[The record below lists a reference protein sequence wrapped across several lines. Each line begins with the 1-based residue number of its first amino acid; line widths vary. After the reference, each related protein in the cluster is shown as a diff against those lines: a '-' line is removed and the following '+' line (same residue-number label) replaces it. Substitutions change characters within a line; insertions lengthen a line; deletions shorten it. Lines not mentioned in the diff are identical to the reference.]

1 MTTKVAS
8 PRARKSFSRIE
19 NVLDLPNLIDIQ
31 KASFRWFLDEGLRE
45 TIDDISPI
53 EDYTGSLA
61 VEFGAYQFGVP
72 QFSIK
77 ECREK
82 DLTYQAPLSM
92 TVRFVNKDTG
102 EIREQTV
109 FMGDFPMMTDFGTFI
124 INGTERVIVT
134 QLVRSPGAYL
144 MEPKDPTKQ
153 VFTANLMP
161 SRGSWL
167 ELEIDKK
174 GIVYARIDRKRKL
187 PITTLLRALPA
198 EDPTTGFQLDTST
211 NEAILALFDNSS
223 YIVNTLEKDPS
234 TREEEALIE
243 VFKKQRPGEP
253 PTLDNARN
261 LLKALFFDPK
271 RYDLTKVG
279 RYKLNQRLGV
289 DVPEDT
295 RVLTTQDIVALVRKL
310 VAMPVLLGVPEDSKD
325 FAADAIGM
333 PRAPIA
339 AELDE
344 YEHFG
349 NRRLRTVGELIQEAF
364 RVGLYRME
372 RVVRERMTT
381 EDVDTI
387 TPQTIINI
395 RPVVAALK
403 EFFGSSQLS
412 QFMDQTNSLAG
423 LTHRR
428 RLSALGAGGLTRERA
443 PIEVRDVHP
452 THYGRMCPIETPE
465 GPNIGLIGYLA
476 SYATVS
482 EFGFVQTPYR
492 KVIAGKVTDEIVYLD
507 AVEESRYTIAQ
518 ATADQ
523 DKNGKLLGDAVL
535 CRSAEGEAV
544 TAPPKAVEFMDVAPA
559 QIVSV
564 STALIPFLEHNDA
577 NRALMGANMQRQAVP
592 LLIRQAPL
600 VGTGLEYRAAVD
612 SGDVVVAEHAGTVVD
627 VDADKVVVETKD
639 GRDEYTMTKF
649 MRSNQGTLIHHKPVV
664 LLNDKVKAG
673 EVLADG
679 SSTDAG
685 ELALGANLLV
695 AFMPFEGYNFEDAI
709 VLSERIVK
717 DDILSS
723 IHIHEYEVDARS
735 TKLGDEEIT
744 RDIPNRSE
752 ESLAQLDERGVVR
765 IGAEVGAG
773 DLLVGKVTPK
783 GETELTAEE
792 KLIRAIFKEKAR
804 EVRDTSLKV
813 PHGEGGVVIDVK
825 TFSRDGG
832 DDLSPG
838 VNELV
843 RVYVATKRKIAEGDK
858 LAGRHGNK
866 GVISKIVP
874 EEDMPFLPDGRPV
887 DIVLN
892 PLGVPSRMNIGQ
904 VLETHLGWAAA
915 HGVFADEA
923 DRTEG
928 HDGVDWRHRRQIIAA
943 PNPHAVATPVFDGAT
958 PADVDEALIAYAHQN
973 PNSPIQFVV
982 DEKRPVG
989 RKCSG
994 KVQLYNGR
1002 TGEPFEQKV
1011 TVGYMYILKLLHL
1024 VDDKIHARSTGPY
1037 SLVTQQPLG
1046 GKAQFGGQRFGEM
1059 EVWALEA
1066 YGAAYTLQEMLTIKS
1081 DDTVGRVKAYEAIVK
1096 GENIAEPSIPESF
1109 KVLLKEM
1116 QSLALD
1122 VHVLS
1127 DEGREVEVREEEDEL
1142 LRAAEELGIDLSPG
1156 SLRAVGRD
1164 ATVEEVE
1171 EGEDRVDSD
1180 GELAVP
1186 ADEAL
1191 VDGVEATE
1199 NEEAEEEAEAEVGP
1213 LGDAGLVDLE
1223 LED

>member
-1 MTTKVAS
+1 LSRGVVA
-8 PRARKSFSRIE
+8 PRARKSFSRLKH
-19 NVLDLPNLIDIQ
+19 VLDLPNLIDIQ
-31 KASFRWFLDEGLRE
+31 KASFQWFMDDGLRE

-53 EDYTGSLA
+53 EDYTGTLA
-61 VEFGAYQFGVP
+61 VEFAEYKFGEP
-72 QFSIK
+72 QFTIQ

-82 DLTYQAPLSM
+82 DLTYQVPLSM
-92 TVRFVNKDTG
+92 TVRFVNKETG

-109 FMGDFPMMTDFGTFI
+109 FMGDFPMMTEFGTFI

-144 MEPKDPTKQ
+144 MEPKDATKQ

-187 PITTLLRALPA
+187 PITTLLRALPE
-198 EDPTTGFQLDTST
+198 EDPSTGFELDTSSDV
-211 NEAILALFDNSS
+211 ALLKLFDDSV
-223 YIVNTLEKDPS
+223 YIQLTLEKDTTES
-234 TREEEALIE
+234 EEQALIE

-253 PTLDNARN
+253 PTVENARN
-261 LLKALFFDPK
+261 LLNSLFFDPK

-279 RYKLNQRLGV
+279 RYKLNQRLEV
-289 DVPEDT
+289 DVAEGV
-295 RVLTTQDIVALVRKL
+295 RVLTTQDILALVKRL
-310 VAMPVLLGVPEDSKD
+310 VELPTKLGVPEDSKD
-325 FAADAIGM
+325 YAADAATLSRDAIRG
-333 PRAPIA
+333 
-339 AELDE
+339 ELDE
-344 YEHFG
+344 YEDFG

-465 GPNIGLIGYLA
+465 GPNIGLMGSLA

-482 EFGFVQTPYR
+482 EFGFIQTPYR
-492 KVIAGKVTDEIVYLD
+492 RVVNGRVTDEIVYLD
-507 AVEESRYTIAQ
+507 AAEEGQYTIAQ
-518 ATADQ
+518 ASEPVDEKTGRFLHEQ
-523 DKNGKLLGDAVL
+523 VL
-535 CRSAEGEAV
+535 CRSKEGEAV
-544 TAPPKAVEFMDVAPA
+544 MATPREIEYMDVSPA

-564 STALIPFLEHNDA
+564 GTALIPFLEHNDA

-592 LLIRQAPL
+592 LMITEPPL

-612 SGDVVVAEHAGTVVD
+612 TGDVVLAQNAGTVVD
-627 VDADKVVVETKD
+627 VDAEKIVVETKD
-639 GRDEYTMTKF
+639 GRDDYDLTKF
-649 MRSNQGTLIHHKPVV
+649 MRSNQGTLIHQRPVV
-664 LLNDKVKAG
+664 ALGDRVRG
-673 EVLADG
+673 DEVLADG
-679 SSTDAG
+679 SSTSLG
-685 ELALGANLLV
+685 ELALGKNLLV

-709 VLSERIVK
+709 VISERLVK
-717 DDILSS
+717 EDVLSS
-723 IHIHEYEVDARS
+723 IHIHEYEIDARS

-752 ESLAQLDERGVVR
+752 ESLKDLDERGIVR
-765 IGAEVGAG
+765 IGAEVGSG

-813 PHGEGGVVIDVK
+813 PHGEGGKVIDVK
-825 TFSRDGG
+825 TFSRDAG

-843 RVYVATKRKIAEGDK
+843 RVYVAKKRKIAEGDK

-866 GVISKIVP
+866 GVIAKIVP
-874 EEDMPFLPDGRPV
+874 EEDMPFLEDGSPV
-887 DIVLN
+887 DVVLN

-904 VLETHLGWAAA
+904 ILETHLGWAAQ
-915 HGVFADEA
+915 HGVFAE
-923 DRTEG
+923 
-928 HDGVDWRHRRQIIAA
+928 DGEQNG
-943 PNPHAVATPVFDGAT
+943 PTPVATAVFEGAS
-958 PADVDEALIAYAHQN
+958 PEDVDEALVKWTKQN
-973 PNSPIQFVV
+973 PDSPIKFVV
-982 DEKRPVG
+982 DEKRPAG
-989 RKCSG
+989 RRTSG
-994 KVQLYNGR
+994 KVRLFNGK
-1002 TGEPFEQKV
+1002 TGQPYENKI

-1122 VHVLS
+1122 VDVLS
-1127 DEGREVEVREEEDEL
+1127 EEGAEVEVREEEDEL

-1156 SLRAVGRD
+1156 SLRAAARD
-1164 ATVEEVE
+1164 PNAEELE
-1171 EGEDRVDSD
+1171 EGQERVDQD
-1180 GELAVP
+1180 GELALPNDEVL
-1186 ADEAL
+1186 ADISDPELAP
-1191 VDGVEATE
+1191 E
-1199 NEEAEEEAEAEVGP
+1199 EEAEEEAEEQAGP
-1213 LGDAGLVDLE
+1213 LAEEVE
-1223 LED
+1223 LEE

>member
-1 MTTKVAS
+1 LAQTVTA
-8 PRARKSFSRIE
+8 PRARKSFSRLKH
-19 NVLDLPNLIDIQ
+19 VLDLPNLIDIQ
-31 KASFRWFLDEGLRE
+31 RESFEWFLKEGLRE

-61 VEFGAYQFGVP
+61 VEFGEYEFGQP
-72 QFSIK
+72 QFSIQ

-102 EIREQTV
+102 EIREQRV
-109 FMGDFPMMTDFGTFI
+109 FMGDFPMMTDWGTFI

-174 GIVYARIDRKRKL
+174 GVVYARIDRKRKL

-198 EDPTTGFQLDTST
+198 EDPSTGFALDTTT
-211 NEAILALFDNSS
+211 NEAILQLFDDS
-223 YIVNTLEKDPS
+223 IFIRATIEKDTT

-261 LLKALFFDPK
+261 LLRALFFDPK

-279 RYKLNQRLGV
+279 RYKLNQRLGI
-289 DVPEDT
+289 DVPEDV
-295 RVLTTQDIVALVRKL
+295 RVLTTKDILALVQKL
-310 VAMPVLLGVPEDSKD
+310 VSLPHAIGLPEDSKD
-325 FAADAIGM
+325 FAADALGLD
-333 PRAPIA
+333 RGPIRG
-339 AELDE
+339 ELDE

-349 NRRLRTVGELIQEAF
+349 NRRLRTTGELIQEAF

-412 QFMDQTNSLAG
+412 QFMQQTNSLDG

-465 GPNIGLIGYLA
+465 GPNIGLIGSLA
-476 SYATVS
+476 SMATVS
-482 EFGFVQTPYR
+482 EFGFIQTPYR
-492 KVIAGKVTDEIVYLD
+492 KVVGGKVTDEIVYLD
-507 AVEESRYTIAQ
+507 AAEDAKYTIAQ
-518 ATADQ
+518 ASEPVDERTGRFLHEQ
-523 DKNGKLLGDAVL
+523 VL
-535 CRSAEGEAV
+535 CRSPSGEAV
-544 TAPPKAVEFMDVAPA
+544 MAAPKEIQFMDVSPA

-564 STALIPFLEHNDA
+564 ATAMIPFLEHNDA

-592 LLIRQAPL
+592 LMIPQAPL

-612 SGDVVVAEHAGTVVD
+612 SGDVIVARSPGTVIEL
-627 VDADKVVVETKD
+627 DATHVVVEGRGT
-639 GRDEYTMTKF
+639 RDEYDLTKF
-649 MRSNQGTLIHHKPVV
+649 MRSNQGTLIHHKPI
-664 LLNDKVKAG
+664 VKLGDNVTAG
-673 EVLADG
+673 AVLADG

-695 AFMPFEGYNFEDAI
+695 AFMPFEGFNFEDAI
-709 VLSERIVK
+709 VISERLVK
-717 DDILSS
+717 QDVLTS
-723 IHIHEYEVDARS
+723 IHIHEYEIDARS

-752 ESLAQLDERGVVR
+752 ESLRNLDDRGIVR
-765 IGAEVGAG
+765 IGAEVGSG

-843 RVYVATKRKIAEGDK
+843 RVYVAKKRKISEGDK

-866 GVISKIVP
+866 GVIAKIVP
-874 EEDMPFLPDGRPV
+874 EEDMPFLEDGRSV
-887 DIVLN
+887 DILLN

-904 VLETHLGWAAA
+904 ILETHLGWAAA
-915 HGVFADEA
+915 HGVFAG
-923 DRTEG
+923 EG
-928 HDGVDWRHRRQIIAA
+928 VEPMNGNAQRVINA
-943 PNPHAVATPVFDGAT
+943 PAPTPVATPVFDGAT
-958 PADVDEALIAYAHQN
+958 VDDVDEALAAWAGG
-973 PNSPIQFVV
+973 PDAGPIKLVV
-982 DEKRPVG
+982 DARSPAGQRV
-989 RKCSG
+989 SG
-994 KVQLYNGR
+994 KVRLFNGR

-1122 VHVLS
+1122 VSVLS
-1127 DEGREVEVREEEDEL
+1127 EEGGEVEVREEDDEL

-1156 SLRAVGRD
+1156 SLRAAAREPTGQ
-1164 ATVEEVE
+1164 ELE
-1171 EGEDRVDSD
+1171 EGQERVDEG
-1180 GELAVP
+1180 GELMLP
-1186 ADEAL
+1186 TDEVLEDIDDIAEL
-1191 VDGVEATE
+1191 VDDDDEDAD
-1199 NEEAEEEAEAEVGP
+1199 APVGA
-1213 LGDAGLVDLE
+1213 LDEIE
-1223 LED
+1223 LEPEE

>member
-1 MTTKVAS
+1 LAKSVTA
-8 PRARKSFSRIE
+8 PRARKSFSRLKH
-19 NVLDLPNLIDIQ
+19 VLDLPNLIDIQ
-31 KASFRWFLDEGLRE
+31 RQSFDWFLSEGLRE

-53 EDYTGSLA
+53 QDYTGTLA
-61 VEFGAYQFGVP
+61 VEFGEYRFGEP
-72 QFSIK
+72 QFSIQ

-82 DLTYQAPLSM
+82 DLTFQAPLSM
-92 TVRFVNKDTG
+92 TVRFVNTETG

-109 FMGDFPMMTDFGTFI
+109 FMGDFPMMTEWGTFI

-144 MEPKDPTKQ
+144 MEPKDAAKQ

-174 GIVYARIDRKRKL
+174 GVVYARIDRKRKL

-198 EDPTTGFQLDTST
+198 EDPTTGFAIDTTS
-211 NEAILALFDNSS
+211 NEAILKLFNDSHF
-223 YIVNTLEKDPS
+223 IQKTLDKDPT

-261 LLKALFFDPK
+261 LLKSLFFDPK

-289 DVPEDT
+289 DVPDDT
-295 RVLTTQDIVALVRKL
+295 RVLTTQDILALVQKL
-310 VAMPVLLGVPEDSKD
+310 VAMPHAIGLTDESKD
-325 FAADAIGM
+325 YAADGISM
-333 PRAPIA
+333 NRDPIRS
-339 AELDE
+339 ELDE

-349 NRRLRTVGELIQEAF
+349 NRRLRTTGELIQEAF

-412 QFMDQTNSLAG
+412 QFMQQTNSLDG

-465 GPNIGLIGYLA
+465 GPNIGLIGSLA
-476 SYATVS
+476 SMATVS
-482 EFGFVQTPYR
+482 EFGFIQTPYR
-492 KVIAGKVTDEIVYLD
+492 KVVGGKVTDDIVYLD
-507 AVEESRYTIAQ
+507 AAEEAQYTIAQ
-518 ATADQ
+518 ASEPVDR
-523 DKNGKLLGDAVL
+523 NGKFEHDQVL
-535 CRSAEGEAV
+535 CRSSEGEAV
-544 TAPPKAVEFMDVAPA
+544 IAAAKEIDFMDVAPA

-564 STALIPFLEHNDA
+564 ATAMIPFLEHNDA

-592 LLIRQAPL
+592 LMIPQAPL
-600 VGTGLEYRAAVD
+600 VGTGVEHRAAVD
-612 SGDVVVAEHAGTVVD
+612 SGDVVVAVNSGTVID
-627 VDADKVVVETKD
+627 LDANRIVVEGRGT
-639 GRDEYTMTKF
+639 RDEYDLTKF
-649 MRSNQGTLIHHKPVV
+649 MRSNQGTLIHHRPIVR
-664 LLNDKVKAG
+664 LGDKVTAG
-673 EVLADG
+673 AVLADG
-679 SSTDAG
+679 SSTDHG

-695 AFMPFEGYNFEDAI
+695 GFMPFEGYNFEDAI
-709 VLSERIVK
+709 VLSERLVK
-717 DDILSS
+717 DEVLTS
-723 IHIHEYEVDARS
+723 IHIHEYEIDARS

-752 ESLAQLDERGVVR
+752 ESLRNLDDRGIVR
-765 IGAEVGAG
+765 VGAEVGSG

-843 RVYVATKRKIAEGDK
+843 RVYVAKKRKISEGDK

-874 EEDMPFLPDGRPV
+874 EEDMPFLEDGRVV
-887 DIVLN
+887 DILLN

-904 VLETHLGWAAA
+904 ILETHLGWAAA
-915 HGVFADEA
+915 HGVFASDEVLPM
-923 DRTEG
+923 
-928 HDGVDWRHRRQIIAA
+928 DGNAGRVING
-943 PNPHAVATPVFDGAT
+943 PNPTPIATPVFDGAT
-958 PADVDEALIAYAHQN
+958 VADVDTALLDWSKQN
-973 PNSPIQFVV
+973 PDSPINIVT
-982 DEKRPVG
+982 DAKAPLG
-989 RKCSG
+989 RQASG
-994 KVQLYNGR
+994 KVRLFSGR
-1002 TGEPFEQKV
+1002 TGEPFEQEV

-1122 VHVLS
+1122 VAVIS
-1127 DEGREVEVREEEDEL
+1127 EDGGQVEVREEDDEL

-1156 SLRAVGRD
+1156 SLRAAARQPT
-1164 ATVEEVE
+1164 AQEAE
-1171 EGEDRVDSD
+1171 EGQDRVDSD
-1180 GELAVP
+1180 GELALP

-1191 VDGVEATE
+1191 ED
-1199 NEEAEEEAEAEVGP
+1199 
-1213 LGDAGLVDLE
+1213 LDAVE
-1223 LED
+1223 LEADDTDDDDDAEPVGAADDDVPLDIED

>member
-1 MTTKVAS
+1 LLSSTAVA
-8 PRARKSFSRIE
+8 PRARKTFSRLKH
-19 NVLDLPNLIDIQ
+19 VLDLPNLIDIQ
-31 KASFRWFLDEGLRE
+31 KASFDWFLSEGLRE

-53 EDYTGSLA
+53 EDYTGTLA
-61 VEFGAYQFGVP
+61 VEFGEYEFGVP
-72 QFSIK
+72 QFSIQ

-92 TVRFVNKDTG
+92 TVRFVNTETG
-102 EIREQTV
+102 EIREQRV
-109 FMGDFPMMTDFGTFI
+109 FMGDFPMMTDHGTFI

-144 MEPKDPTKQ
+144 MEPKDATKQ

-161 SRGSWL
+161 ARGSWL

-174 GIVYARIDRKRKL
+174 GVVYARIDRKRKL
-187 PITTLLRALPA
+187 PVTTLLRALPTGERFRELFA
-198 EDPTTGFQLDTST
+198 GILPEDGIEQYEVDAST
-211 NEAILALFDNSS
+211 NEKILELFDEGARV
-223 YIVNTLEKDPS
+223 YLQHTLDKDPS

-279 RYKLNQRLGV
+279 RYKLDQRLGV
-289 DVPEDT
+289 SVPEDV
-295 RVLTTQDIVALVRKL
+295 RVLTPADILALVRKL
-310 VAMPVLLGVPEDSKD
+310 VDLPVRLGVPAETKD
-325 FAADAIGM
+325 YAAEAATMG
-333 PRAPIA
+333 REPIR

-349 NRRLRTVGELIQEAF
+349 NRRLRTTGELIQEAF

-412 QFMDQTNSLAG
+412 QFMDQTNTLAG

-465 GPNIGLIGYLA
+465 GPNIGLIGSLA
-476 SYATVS
+476 SFATVS
-482 EFGFVQTPYR
+482 EFGFIQTPYR
-492 KVIAGKVTDEIVYLD
+492 VVKGGKVTDEIVYLD
-507 AVEESRYTIAQ
+507 AAEEAQYTIAQ
-518 ATADQ
+518 ASEPVDPKT
-523 DKNGKLLGDAVL
+523 GKFLHAQVL
-535 CRSAEGEAV
+535 CRSQAGEAV
-544 TAPPKAVEFMDVAPA
+544 MTAPAAIQYMDVSPA

-564 STALIPFLEHNDA
+564 ATALIPFLEHNDA

-592 LLIRQAPL
+592 LMIPQAPL

-612 SGDVVVAEHAGTVVD
+612 TGDVVLAGGDGTVID
-627 VDADKVVVETKD
+627 VDAEKIVVE
-639 GRDEYTMTKF
+639 GRGSRDEYGLTKF
-649 MRSNQGTLIHHKPVV
+649 MRSNQGTLIHQKPVV
-664 LLNDKVKAG
+664 KLGEKVKAG
-673 EVLADG
+673 QVLADG
-679 SSTDAG
+679 SSTDGG

-695 AFMPFEGYNFEDAI
+695 AFMPWEGYNFEDAI
-709 VLSERIVK
+709 VISERLVR
-717 DDILSS
+717 DDVLSS
-723 IHIHEYEVDARS
+723 IHIHEYEIDARS

-752 ESLAQLDERGVVR
+752 ESLANLDERGVVR
-765 IGAEVGAG
+765 IGAEVGSG

-813 PHGEGGVVIDVK
+813 PHGEGGKVIGVK
-825 TFSRDGG
+825 TFARDGG
-832 DDLSPG
+832 DDLPPG

-843 RVYVATKRKIAEGDK
+843 RVYVAKKRKIAEGDK

-874 EEDMPFLPDGRPV
+874 EEDMPFLEDGRAV
-887 DIVLN
+887 DVVLN

-904 VLETHLGWAAA
+904 ILETHLGWAAA
-915 HGVFADEA
+915 HGVFE
-923 DRTEG
+923 
-928 HDGVDWRHRRQIIAA
+928 DGSPVNERA
-943 PNPHAVATPVFDGAT
+943 PINAPAPKAVATPVFDGAT
-958 PADVDEALIAYAHQN
+958 EEDVDDILAHWAESTD
-973 PNSPIQFVV
+973 SPIRMNV
-982 DEKRPVG
+982 DVSRPAG

-994 KVQLYNGR
+994 KVRLYDGKS
-1002 TGEPFEQKV
+1002 GAPFEQKV

-1081 DDTVGRVKAYEAIVK
+1081 DDTIGRVKAYEAIVK

-1116 QSLALD
+1116 QSLSLD

-1127 DEGREVEVREEEDEL
+1127 ESGQEVEVREEEDEL

-1156 SLRAVGRD
+1156 TVRAAGVD
-1164 ATVEEVE
+1164 LSAQEVE
-1171 EGEDRVDSD
+1171 EGAAVAD
-1180 GELAVP
+1180 GGGDVLVA

-1191 VDGVEATE
+1191 VEGPEDAVLGLERGSLEVEA
-1199 NEEAEEEAEAEVGP
+1199 VDV
-1213 LGDAGLVDLE
+1213 DAD
-1223 LED
+1223 D

>member
-1 MTTKVAS
+1 LSSTAVA
-8 PRARKSFSRIE
+8 PRARKSFSRLKH
-19 NVLDLPNLIDIQ
+19 VLDLPNLIDIQ
-31 KASFRWFLDEGLRE
+31 KASFQWFLEEGLRE

-53 EDYTGSLA
+53 EDYTGTLA
-61 VEFGAYQFGVP
+61 VEFGEYEFGEP
-72 QFSIK
+72 QFTIQ

-92 TVRFVNKDTG
+92 TVRFVNTETG
-102 EIREQTV
+102 EIREQRV
-109 FMGDFPMMTDFGTFI
+109 FMGDFPMMTEWGTFI

-144 MEPKDPTKQ
+144 MEPKDATKQ

-198 EDPTTGFQLDTST
+198 EDPTTGFVLDTSS
-211 NEAILALFDNSS
+211 NEKILALFDQGQV
-223 YIVNTLEKDPS
+223 YIQNTLDKDPS

-261 LLKALFFDPK
+261 LLRALFFDPK

-279 RYKLNQRLGV
+279 RYKLNQRLSV
-289 DVPEDT
+289 QVPEDT
-295 RVLTTQDIVALVRKL
+295 RVLTTEDIIALVRKL
-310 VAMPVLLGVPEDSKD
+310 VELPARLGVPEDSKD
-325 FAADAIGM
+325 YAADAAGL
-333 PRAPIA
+333 PRDPIR

-349 NRRLRTVGELIQEAF
+349 NRRLRTTGELIQEAF

-465 GPNIGLIGYLA
+465 GPNIGLIGSLA
-476 SYATVS
+476 SFATVS
-482 EFGFVQTPYR
+482 EFGFIQTPYR
-492 KVIAGKVTDEIVYLD
+492 VVKGGRVSDEIVYLD
-507 AVEESRYTIAQ
+507 AAEEAQYTIAQ
-518 ATADQ
+518 ASEPVDE
-523 DKNGKLLGDAVL
+523 KSGKFLHDHVL
-535 CRSAEGEAV
+535 CRSRDGEAV
-544 TAPPKAVEFMDVAPA
+544 MAEARNVEYMDVAPA

-564 STALIPFLEHNDA
+564 GTALIPFLEHNDA

-592 LLIRQAPL
+592 LMIPQAPL
-600 VGTGLEYRAAVD
+600 VGTGIEYRAAVD
-612 SGDVVVAEHAGTVVD
+612 TGDVVLARADGAVID
-627 VDADKVVVETKD
+627 VDAERIVVEGRGT
-639 GRDEYTMTKF
+639 RDEYAMTKF
-649 MRSNQGTLIHHKPVV
+649 MRSNQGTLIHQKPVV
-664 LLNDKVKAG
+664 KLGERVRAG
-673 EVLADG
+673 QVLADG
-679 SSTDAG
+679 SSTDGG

-695 AFMPFEGYNFEDAI
+695 AFMPWEGFNFEDAI
-709 VLSERIVK
+709 VISERLVK
-717 DDILSS
+717 DDVLSS
-723 IHIHEYEVDARS
+723 IHIHEYEIDARS

-752 ESLAQLDERGVVR
+752 ESLANLDERGVVR
-765 IGAEVGAG
+765 IGAEVGSG

-813 PHGEGGVVIDVK
+813 PHGEGGKVIGVK
-825 TFSRDGG
+825 TFSRDAG
-832 DDLSPG
+832 DDLPPG

-843 RVYVATKRKIAEGDK
+843 RVYVAKKRKIAEGDK

-866 GVISKIVP
+866 GVIARIVAD
-874 EEDMPFLPDGRPV
+874 EDMPFLEDGRSV
-887 DIVLN
+887 DVVLN

-904 VLETHLGWAAA
+904 ILETHLGWAAA
-915 HGVFADEA
+915 HGVFAA
-923 DRTEG
+923 DDAANG
-928 HDGVDWRHRRQIIAA
+928 AAGVNPKAPINA
-943 PNPHAVATPVFDGAT
+943 PNPHPVATPVFDGAT
-958 PADVDEALIAYAHQN
+958 EADVDAALVEWVRQN
-973 PNSPIQFVV
+973 ADSPIAMNV
-982 DEKRPVG
+982 DDSRPAG

-994 KVQLYNGR
+994 KVRLFDGKS
-1002 TGEPFEQKV
+1002 GEPFEQKV

-1081 DDTVGRVKAYEAIVK
+1081 DDTIGRVKAYEAIVK

-1127 DEGREVEVREEEDEL
+1127 DEGREVEVREEDDEL
-1142 LRAAEELGIDLSPG
+1142 LRAAEELGIDLSPATM
-1156 SLRAVGRD
+1156 RAAGREPT
-1164 ATVEEVE
+1164 AEEVE
-1171 EGEDRVDSD
+1171 EG
-1180 GELAVP
+1180 AAP
-1186 ADEAL
+1186 ADESGDVLIAADEEL
-1191 VDGVEATE
+1191 GDVEAIAE
-1199 NEEAEEEAEAEVGP
+1199 DDEEEFAPESELADVEV
-1213 LGDAGLVDLE
+1213 E
-1223 LED
+1223 E

>member
-1 MTTKVAS
+1 
-8 PRARKSFSRIE
+8 
-19 NVLDLPNLIDIQ
+19 VLDLPNLIDIQ
-31 KASFRWFLDEGLRE
+31 RESFDWFLREGLRE

-61 VEFGAYQFGVP
+61 VEFGEYRFGEP
-72 QFSIK
+72 PMSIQ

-82 DLTYQAPLSM
+82 DITYQAPLSM

-109 FMGDFPMMTDFGTFI
+109 FMGDFPMMTDWGTFV

-144 MEPKDPTKQ
+144 MEPKDATKQ

-174 GIVYARIDRKRKL
+174 GVVYARIDRKRKL

-198 EDPTTGFQLDTST
+198 EDPNTGYQVDTSS
-211 NEAILALFDNSS
+211 NEAILKLFDNSHF
-223 YIVNTLEKDPS
+223 IQRTIDKDTT

-261 LLKALFFDPK
+261 LLRSLFFDPK

-289 DVPEDT
+289 DVPEGT
-295 RVLTTQDIVALVRKL
+295 RVLTTQDILALVQKL
-310 VAMPVLLGVPEDSKD
+310 VAMPHAIGLTEESKD
-325 FAADAIGM
+325 FAADGISM
-333 PRAPIA
+333 NRDPIR

-349 NRRLRTVGELIQEAF
+349 NRRLRTTGELIQEAF

-412 QFMDQTNSLAG
+412 QFMQQTNSLDG

-465 GPNIGLIGYLA
+465 GPNIGLIGSLA
-476 SYATVS
+476 AMATVS
-482 EFGFVQTPYR
+482 EFGFIQTPYR
-492 KVIAGKVTDEIVYLD
+492 RVANGKVSDEIVYLD
-507 AVEESRYTIAQ
+507 AAEEAQFTIAQ
-518 ATADQ
+518 ASEAIDDKGKFLHDQ
-523 DKNGKLLGDAVL
+523 VL

-544 TAPPKAVEFMDVAPA
+544 MAAAGDVNFMDVSPA
-559 QIVSV
+559 QIVSIA
-564 STALIPFLEHNDA
+564 TAMIPFLEHNDA

-592 LLIRQAPL
+592 LMITQAPL
-600 VGTGLEYRAAVD
+600 VGTGVEHRAAVD
-612 SGDVVVAEHAGTVVD
+612 SGDVVVARHAGTVVELE
-627 VDADKVVVETKD
+627 ATHVVVEGKGTREEHD
-639 GRDEYTMTKF
+639 LTKF
-649 MRSNQGTLIHHKPVV
+649 MRSNQGTLIHHKPIVR
-664 LLNDKVKAG
+664 LGDKVEAG
-673 EVLADG
+673 AVLADG
-679 SSTDAG
+679 SSTDHG

-695 AFMPFEGYNFEDAI
+695 AFMPFEGFNFEDAI
-709 VLSERIVK
+709 VLSERLVK
-717 DDILSS
+717 DEVLTS
-723 IHIHEYEVDARS
+723 IHIHEYEIDARS

-752 ESLAQLDERGVVR
+752 ESLRNLDDRGIVR
-765 IGAEVGAG
+765 IGAEVGSG

-825 TFSRDGG
+825 TFSRSSG

-843 RVYVATKRKIAEGDK
+843 RVYVAKKRKISEGDK

-874 EEDMPFLPDGRPV
+874 EEDMPFLEDGRAV
-887 DIVLN
+887 DILLN

-904 VLETHLGWAAA
+904 ILETHLGWSAA
-915 HGVFADEA
+915 HGVFADAEVLPMA
-923 DRTEG
+923 G
-928 HDGVDWRHRRQIIAA
+928 SAA
-943 PNPHAVATPVFDGAT
+943 RVINAPKPTPIATPVFDGAT
-958 PADVDEALIAYAHQN
+958 VEDVDEALVSWTEQN
-973 PNSPIQFVV
+973 PDSPISFVI
-982 DEKRPVG
+982 DHKAAPG
-989 RKCSG
+989 RKASG
-994 KVQLYNGR
+994 KVRLFSGR
-1002 TGEPFEQKV
+1002 TGEPFEQDV

-1122 VHVLS
+1122 VRVES
-1127 DEGREVEVREEEDEL
+1127 EEGAPVEVREEDDEL

-1156 SLRAVGRD
+1156 SLRAAARQPTGQ
-1164 ATVEEVE
+1164 EVE
-1171 EGEDRVDSD
+1171 EGQERVDPD
-1180 GELAVP
+1180 GDLVLPTDESLA
-1186 ADEAL
+1186 DL
-1191 VDGVEATE
+1191 DGVELDADDD
-1199 NEEAEEEAEAEVGP
+1199 EEAEPVGAADDAEV
-1213 LGDAGLVDLE
+1213 DE
-1223 LED
+1223 